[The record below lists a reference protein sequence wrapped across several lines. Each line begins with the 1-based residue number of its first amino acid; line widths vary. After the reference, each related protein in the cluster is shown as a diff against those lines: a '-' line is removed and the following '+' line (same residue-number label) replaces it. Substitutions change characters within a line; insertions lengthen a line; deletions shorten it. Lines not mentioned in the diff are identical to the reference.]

1 MSENRDI
8 RFIKPCRLPDEE
20 HRELTPA
27 YAVELVNKG
36 RVAQINLENS
46 SLQRMER
53 LPPNPTESDAEAVG
67 LLPLVQILRN
77 APVALSA
84 IGVNEMPDFR
94 VSGAHLAYER
104 FCAAFW
110 RGHKDDIEA
119 TRRDYDEAATT
130 RRVEFS
136 ELSDGARCTYGGPY
150 VALLQMQNL
159 HCTYPSL
166 TPEERFEAYIHSIIG
181 LLGIISAFELELAKY
196 AFWDIS
202 ANEIGSLPG
211 GIRIRR
217 ADIKENF
224 TKLQGIIAK
233 CKRFAFNGAMDLYWL
248 SGANLAEDLGTHLKV
263 GATQLVVDNWVGT
276 NDIKLYRI
284 SRDIHSVA
292 YEGST
297 MGALAYTRE
306 PELAQSPY
314 WARVDRLATD
324 VLLHRRR
331 NGLISADPLPK
342 KIDAAVAHL
351 EQQLA
356 EVLPE

>member
-8 RFIKPCRLPDEE
+8 RFIKPCRFQDEE

-27 YAVELVNKG
+27 YAVDLVSKG
-36 RVAQINLENS
+36 RIVQINLENS
-46 SLQRMER
+46 PLQRMEQ

-67 LLPLVQILRN
+67 LLPLVKILRS

-84 IGVNEMPDFR
+84 VGVNEMPDFR
-94 VSGAHLAYER
+94 VSGAYLAYER
-104 FCAAFW
+104 FCATFW

-119 TRRDYDEAATT
+119 TRREYDETT
-130 RRVEFS
+130 ITKRVEFS
-136 ELSDGARCTYGGPY
+136 KLSKGARCIYGGAY

-159 HCTYPSL
+159 NRTYPSL

-181 LLGIISAFELELAKY
+181 LLGVISAFELELAKY

-202 ANEIGSLPG
+202 ANEIGSLPES
-211 GIRIRR
+211 IRLRR

-224 TKLQGIIAK
+224 TKLQGTVAK
-233 CKRFAFNGAMDLYWL
+233 CKRFAFNGAMDLHWL
-248 SGANLAEDLGTHLKV
+248 SGANFAEDLGVNLKV
-263 GATQLVVDNWVGT
+263 GTTQLVVDNWVGT

-292 YEGST
+292 SEGSA
-297 MGALAYTRE
+297 MGTLACIRE
-306 PELAQSPY
+306 PALTQSPY
-314 WARVDRLATD
+314 WAHVDRLARD
-324 VLLHRRR
+324 ILLHRKRS
-331 NGLISADPLPK
+331 GLISVDQLPE
-342 KIDAAVAHL
+342 KIDMAVAHL